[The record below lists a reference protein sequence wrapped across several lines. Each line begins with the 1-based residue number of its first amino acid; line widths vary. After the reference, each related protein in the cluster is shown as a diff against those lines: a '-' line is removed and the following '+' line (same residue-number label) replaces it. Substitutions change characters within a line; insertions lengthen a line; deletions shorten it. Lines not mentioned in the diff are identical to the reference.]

1 MCFLCY
7 YGLIE
12 SQNEMEKLF
21 RTNLVH
27 VRDYVERKREIPSNS
42 HIWIVLGG
50 WYWFIYEYLG
60 FW

>member
-21 RTNLVH
+21 RTSLVH
-27 VRDYVERKREIPSNS
+27 GRDYFNRKKEILSNS

-50 WYWFIYEYLG
+50 LD
-60 FW
+60 